1 MGMGM
6 FTMAWLGR
14 PEWAGFVMARI
25 LGEGG
30 RWTAMAAGERGRF
43 IGGARRVRIP
53 LLLALFVLC
62 YAAGVVM
69 TLVRLG

>member
-1 MGMGM
+1 
-6 FTMAWLGR
+6 
-14 PEWAGFVMARI
+14 MARI